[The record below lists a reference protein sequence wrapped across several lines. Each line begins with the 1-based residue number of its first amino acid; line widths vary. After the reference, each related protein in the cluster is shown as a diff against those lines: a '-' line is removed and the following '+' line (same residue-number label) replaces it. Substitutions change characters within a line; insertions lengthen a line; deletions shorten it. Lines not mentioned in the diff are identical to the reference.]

1 MKIETAHL
9 HIARACDEVQRY
21 AEARQFP
28 DYKTRARMRCDTA
41 YGIRHALDALNVL
54 MTAHGSGGFAES
66 SPMQRWWRDANTAA
80 GHAVAMPSVAIEI
93 YGKALLGVDIM
104 VTPLV

>member
-9 HIARACDEVQRY
+9 HVLRNCEDIQRY
-21 AEARQFP
+21 AQANQFP
-28 DYKTRARMRCDTA
+28 DYKTRARMRADTA
-41 YGIRHALDALNVL
+41 YGIRNALDALNLL
-54 MTAHGSGGFAES
+54 MAAHGSGGFAES

-80 GHAVAMPSVAIEI
+80 GHAVGLPSIAMEI
-93 YGKALLGVDIM
+93 YGKALLGVDTL